1 MSETKQVESLSALAE
16 ANDQLERAQKRSSV
30 ASVRVSPGAYLGFA
44 SVLTFVSALVLRA
57 GFNATALG
65 LLVVAWVLA
74 PLLAIT
80 DRIAFDGY
88 AIHRQG
94 PLMYLLRF
102 LFGYQKRL
110 GVDDFETVETN
121 AVRTLRRG
129 GSVRYRYR
137 TQITGKGKEF
147 VIASGGK
154 EYRKLVRSL
163 FPLIHEDKLDNRSRD
178 LRDYLNEPSLLN
190 RKTRLSQL
198 ASPDILDLTKEEF
211 RLGGTAGK
219 RLAAEMAKQSSPAD
233 IERAHLLRR
242 LGNELRV
249 SGRLREA
256 GEAFRRA
263 LNVSPRG
270 AWLIY
275 DFARLL
281 RSQASAQ
288 GDVRLLSRARAAL
301 RLAVMRGQ
309 NDLVLLPLI
318 GESFLECGD
327 ARQAR
332 VTLQKAIDLDS
343 GSYKAR
349 LGLADLALREGKLA
363 HVIHHFREAARVSNE
378 KSLIRYARREADY
391 YLLLN
396 NDEEYLAT
404 ELRRINWLQGITRVR
419 KLATRVTNSGVL
431 LALAGGYL
439 DPVAGSVGW
448 SLASSSLILW
458 LLTVVGSKLLF
469 PRSKPPSIA

>member
-1 MSETKQVESLSALAE
+1 MNETKQFESLSALAE
-16 ANDQLERAQKRSSV
+16 ANDQLERAQRRSSI
-30 ASVRVSPGAYLGFA
+30 ASVRVSPGPYLGFA
-44 SVLTFVSALVLRA
+44 SVLTFVSALVLRS
-57 GFNATALG
+57 GFNATALV
-65 LLVVAWVLA
+65 LLVVAWAVVPILA
-74 PLLAIT
+74 LT
-80 DRIAFDGY
+80 DRTAFDGHS
-88 AIHRQG
+88 IRRQG
-94 PLMYLLRF
+94 PLSFLLRI
-102 LFGYQKRL
+102 LLDYKKQIS
-110 GVDDFETVETN
+110 VEDFETVETN

-147 VIASGGK
+147 VISSGGK
-154 EYRKLVRSL
+154 EYRKLVRAL

-178 LRDYLNEPSLLN
+178 LRDYLNEPRSLN

-198 ASPDILDLTKEEF
+198 ASPNILDVTREDF
-211 RLGGTAGK
+211 RLGGKLSK
-219 RLAAEMAKQSSPAD
+219 RPEGEMPASSAAD

-270 AWLIY
+270 PWLIY

-288 GDVRLLSRARAAL
+288 ADARLLSRARAAL
-301 RLAVMRGQ
+301 RLALIRAE

-332 VTLQKAIDLDS
+332 LTLQKAIELD
-343 GSYKAR
+343 GGNYKAR
-349 LGLADLALREGKLA
+349 LGMADLALREGKLA
-363 HVIHHFREAARVSNE
+363 HVIHHFREAARVSHE
-378 KSLIRYARREADY
+378 QSLVRYARREADY

-404 ELRRINWLQGITRVR
+404 ELRRINWLQSITRVR
-419 KLATRVTNSGVL
+419 KLATRVTNSGIL

-448 SLASSSLILW
+448 SLASSSLIVW
-458 LLTVVGSKLLF
+458 LLTVVGSRVLF
-469 PRSKPPSIA
+469 SRSKPPSIA